1 MSRVFRPVLLNSLN
15 MKPYTSLLGVL
26 CSLGYH
32 IERILKNWSE
42 EEKEREKERERD
54 RNPKTLLFKVSNL

>member
-1 MSRVFRPVLLNSLN
+1 MSLVCFRPVLLHSLN

-42 EEKEREKERERD
+42 EEKERERERD

>member
-1 MSRVFRPVLLNSLN
+1 VSLDQFLNSLN

-42 EEKEREKERERD
+42 EEKERERERERE
-54 RNPKTLLFKVSNL
+54 RETENQTLLFKVSNF